1 MRMKYGD
8 AIQKALMDSMNN
20 DPRVVFFGED
30 DKHNLYGYT
39 EGLTQQFGA
48 ERVRDIPL
56 SEAGVV
62 GLACGAALC
71 GLRPIID
78 LTTENFLFV
87 AMDQICSIAAKTAYM
102 YGGTYSVPITI
113 FCSAMSMG
121 GNAAQHSDRLHS
133 LFMNIPGLKIVCPS
147 TPQDMYSLLCA
158 SVKDDNPVL
167 CIADRLLFW
176 QEAEVDFNQVI
187 KLGTTNIVHEGNDL
201 TVVSVSG
208 CFKYVEEIW
217 MENKNNISMEV
228 LDVRTVV
235 PLDYATILDS
245 VKKTGKLVICD
256 TANRTGSLAGHIAS
270 IVAEQGFQYLKAP
283 IGIAACHD
291 IPVPYARKL
300 EENILISKEKILSTI
315 DRTIN
320 YIRR

>member
-1 MRMKYGD
+1 M
-8 AIQKALMDSMNN
+8 
-20 DPRVVFFGED
+20 
-30 DKHNLYGYT
+30 
-39 EGLTQQFGA
+39 
-48 ERVRDIPL
+48 
-56 SEAGVV
+56 
-62 GLACGAALC
+62 
-71 GLRPIID
+71 
-78 LTTENFLFV
+78 
-87 AMDQICSIAAKTAYM
+87 
-102 YGGTYSVPITI
+102 
-113 FCSAMSMG
+113 
-121 GNAAQHSDRLHS
+121 
-133 LFMNIPGLKIVCPS
+133 
-147 TPQDMYSLLCA
+147 
-158 SVKDDNPVL
+158 